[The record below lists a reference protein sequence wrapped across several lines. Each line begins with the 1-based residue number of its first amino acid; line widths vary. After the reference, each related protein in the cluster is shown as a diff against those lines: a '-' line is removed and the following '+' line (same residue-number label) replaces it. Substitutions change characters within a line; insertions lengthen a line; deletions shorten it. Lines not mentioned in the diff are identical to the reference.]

1 MAPRWSPDGG
11 RIAALSEDQKRVL
24 VCDVRAGT
32 WSEKAAGILLTG
44 LTWSGDGAF
53 LYFQD
58 LLEADQPV
66 YRVGPSGHA
75 PERVA
80 DFRESLVGGVFR
92 SGFVGLTPEGDLLVV
107 LSRNHPDIYALDLE

>member
-11 RIAALSEDQKRVL
+11 RLAALSEDQKKVL
-24 VCDVRAGT
+24 IYDVRAGA
-32 WSEKAAGILLTG
+32 WSERAEGILLTG

-53 LYFQD
+53 LFFQD

-66 YRVGPSGHA
+66 YRVGPPGRA

-80 DFRESLVGGVFR
+80 DFRESLIGGAFR
-92 SGFVGLTPEGDLLVV
+92 SGLVGLTPEGDLLVV